1 MEAGS
6 TEDEWQMWMQHQ
18 TEHDFHDTLSDQ
30 MAWLRDA
37 GFETVDCVWRYLLW
51 SVVQARKAS

>member
-51 SVVQARKAS
+51 SVVQARKS